1 MGLIKH
7 SISFS
12 FATLLSR
19 IFGYVRDALIA
30 YYFGVSQITD
40 AFFIAFRLPNT
51 FRRLLGEGGFNAAF
65 VPIYAMDIKGGREK
79 QFLSSAFT
87 YYTLVNL
94 LITLLGIVFAE
105 ALMTVIAPGI
115 KDKPHFELTV
125 FMARWLFTYLFFAG
139 LSSFFMAVLNTRG
152 IFFVP
157 AFAQG
162 IFNLV
167 FSLVVALS
175 SHSFGFYSLIWGVI
189 LGGIA
194 QALFNLPSVW
204 RSGLMLG
211 FSLELDKDVKLL
223 VKRLIPSLIG
233 FGVAQLS
240 FFIDT
245 FLASFLPLGSISYL
259 YYANRIFQLPLGA
272 VSVGIANS
280 LLSALSKG
288 EDTKFSIHLAAKFVI
303 LISLPATF
311 GLIALSDSI
320 IALLYGRGRFSQQDV
335 LTASWVLGAYAVGL
349 TFFSLQKVLSSVFF
363 AKGDTKTPVK
373 ASVLSVLSEALFGSF
388 YAFFLKWG
396 VFGLAL
402 GTSTS
407 ALISF
412 SYLFLKIE
420 GGVIAIKDLFMMLYK
435 PFFASIFMLFVVWLL
450 KMWLTEPIWI
460 LLIIPTAMVVYFLS
474 LLFLRDAL
482 SLTLISRLKSFV
494 EQKVQS

>member
-1 MGLIKH
+1 MGLIRH

-65 VPIYAMDIKGGREK
+65 VPIYAKDIKSGREK
-79 QFLSSAFT
+79 QFLNSAFT
-87 YYTLVNL
+87 YYALVNL
-94 LITLLGIVFAE
+94 LVTLLGILFADI
-105 ALMTVIAPGI
+105 LITVIAPGI
-115 KDKPHFELTV
+115 RDKPHFELTV
-125 FMARWLFTYLFFAG
+125 FMARWLFSYLFFVG

-157 AFAQG
+157 AFAQAV
-162 IFNLV
+162 FNLV
-167 FSLVVALS
+167 FSLVIALAS
-175 SHSFGFYSLIWGVI
+175 NPFGFYSLIWGVI

-194 QALFNLPSVW
+194 QAFFNLPSLL
-204 RSGLMLG
+204 RSGVILG
-211 FSLELDKDVKLL
+211 FSFKLDEDVKLL
-223 VKRLIPSLIG
+223 VKRLIPSLLG

-245 FLASFLPLGSISYL
+245 FIASFLHAGSISYL

-272 VSVGIANS
+272 VSVGMANS
-280 LLSALSKG
+280 LLSVLSKG
-288 EDTKFSIHLAAKFVI
+288 EDKKFNIHLALRFVS

-311 GLIALSDSI
+311 GLTALSDSI
-320 IALLYGRGRFSQQDV
+320 IALLYRRGKFSQEDV
-335 LTASWVLGAYAVGL
+335 FIASSVLGAYAVGL
-349 TFFSLQKVLSSVFF
+349 TFFSFQKVLSSVFF

-373 ASVLSVLSEALFGSF
+373 ASIVSILSEALFGSF
-388 YAFFLKWG
+388 YAFFLKLG

-407 ALISF
+407 ALVGF
-412 SYLFLKIE
+412 SYLFSKIE
-420 GGVIAIKDLFMMLYK
+420 KEVITVKDLLQILYK
-435 PFFASIFMLFVVWLL
+435 PLLASIVMVFVVWLL
-450 KMWLTEPIWI
+450 KTWLTEAIWI
-460 LLIIPTAMVVYFLS
+460 LLIIPIAMLVYFLS
-474 LLFLRDAL
+474 LLFLKDSL
-482 SLTLISRLKSFV
+482 SLALVSRLKSLV
-494 EQKVQS
+494 EQDSKS

>member
-65 VPIYAMDIKGGREK
+65 VPIYAKDIKSGRER

-94 LITLLGIVFAE
+94 LITLLGILFADT
-105 ALMTVIAPGI
+105 LMTVIAPGI
-115 KDKPHFELTV
+115 RDKPHFELTV

-139 LSSFFMAVLNTRG
+139 LSSFFMAVLNTKG
-152 IFFVP
+152 VFFVP

-162 IFNLV
+162 VFNLV
-167 FSLVVALS
+167 FSLVVVLAS
-175 SHSFGFYSLIWGVI
+175 NQFGFYSLIWGVI

-194 QALFNLPSVW
+194 QALFNLPSLW
-204 RSGLMLG
+204 RSGVILG

-223 VKRLIPSLIG
+223 VKRLIPSLLG

-272 VSVGIANS
+272 VSVGMANS
-280 LLSALSKG
+280 LLSALSRG
-288 EDTKFSIHLAAKFVI
+288 EDTKFSTHLAFRFVS

-335 LTASWVLGAYAVGL
+335 LVASSVLGAYTIGL
-349 TFFSLQKVLSSVFF
+349 TFFSFQKVLSSVFF

-373 ASVLSVLSEALFGSF
+373 ALILSVLSEALFGSF

-407 ALISF
+407 ALVGF
-412 SYLFLKIE
+412 SYLFLKTE
-420 GGVIAIKDLFMMLYK
+420 REVIAIKDLFKILYK
-435 PFFASIFMLFVVWLL
+435 PLFASIFMLFVVWLL
-450 KMWLTEPIWI
+450 KMWLTQAIWI
-460 LLIIPTAMVVYFLS
+460 LLIIPIAMAVYFLI
-474 LLFLRDAL
+474 LLFLRDSL
-482 SLTLISRLKSFV
+482 SLTLVNRLKSLV
-494 EQKVQS
+494 KQKAQS